1 MIYARVINGQIYDQ
15 ATIQDLFPNTSF
27 PHTGPTQEF
36 LASENLVP
44 ISERKQYDAQ
54 TQVLERVPAY
64 IEDGVVYVVQ
74 ARAKTSEE
82 LASEQAALMTQ
93 NEQQAKQLLASTD
106 WTQLADVTLVNKQ
119 EFATYRAQLRQ
130 IATNPQATVVWPA
143 PPTNVWQ

>member
-1 MIYARVINGQIYDQ
+1 MLYARVINGQIYDQ
-15 ATIQDLFPNTSF
+15 AALADLFPNTSF
-27 PHTGPTQEF
+27 PQAGPTQEF
-36 LASENLVP
+36 LAGENLVP
-44 ISERKQYDAQ
+44 IQERKQYDAQ

-64 IEDGVVYVVQ
+64 IEDGVVYVVK

-82 LASEQAALMTQ
+82 LQAEQLALAAQ
-93 NEQQAKQLLASTD
+93 NERQAKQLLASTD

-130 IATNPQATVVWPA
+130 IATNPQAVVTWPA

>member
-27 PHTGPTQEF
+27 PHAGPTPEF

-44 ISERKQYDAQ
+44 IQERKQYDAQ

-64 IEDGVVYVVQ
+64 IEDDVVYVVQ

-82 LASEQAALMTQ
+82 LQAEQLALAAQ
-93 NEQQAKQLLASTD
+93 NERQAKQLLASTD
-106 WTQLADVTLVNKQ
+106 WTQLADVMLVNKQ

-130 IATNPQATVVWPA
+130 IATNPQAVVTWPA